1 MWSLKKESLEEL
13 NFLKN
18 TVVFAFDETFWFGSF
33 HQKRVLPFTK
43 INCIV
48 DTYQTYM
55 HQVSALSY
63 FFTNI
68 KFCTPEFFIIKVVL
82 RNLKKSV
89 AWTIDTSGS
98 KKKFYT
104 VMKVLNY
111 RFIKWTYLVVTRNYI
126 YTYLNSLVVLLT
138 HWVKTF
144 RLRTFRECLV
154 VSGGQG

>member
-1 MWSLKKESLEEL
+1 M
-13 NFLKN
+13 
-18 TVVFAFDETFWFGSF
+18 VFAFEETFWFGSF
-33 HQKRVLPFTK
+33 HQKGVLPFTK

-89 AWTIDTSGS
+89 AWTIDTFGS

-111 RFIKWTYLVVTRNYI
+111 RFIKWTYLVVPRNHI
-126 YTYLNSLVVLLT
+126 YTYLNSLIVLLT
-138 HWVKTF
+138 HWVSVENF
-144 RLRTFRECLV
+144 QAQNFQGMFGRVGRTGIKITVGNFWLQV
-154 VSGGQG
+154 